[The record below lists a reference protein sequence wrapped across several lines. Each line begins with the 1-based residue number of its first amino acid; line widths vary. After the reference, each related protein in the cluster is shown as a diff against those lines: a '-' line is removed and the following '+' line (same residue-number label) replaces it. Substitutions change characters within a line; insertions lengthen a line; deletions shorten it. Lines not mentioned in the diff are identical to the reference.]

1 MNSFTYTG
9 LILEKCG
16 LIIKDPFIRISN
28 ININAKNSDDRYEVS
43 YEIEKYLSEEKF
55 QKYFPP
61 YSTEI
66 LTLQHHTQDYS
77 DIFKQC
83 LDDYRRRLRVNNS
96 IVNKVEDKIEN
107 PVIPK
112 IPSISKIPVISKQTS
127 KSKDISK
134 PIQASRL
141 AQPER
146 VVQEIIIPH
155 YGTDPFVDTSLI
167 KTNPFLRK
175 KSLSIKTN
183 VDDVVNE

>member
-96 IVNKVEDKIEN
+96 IVNKVEEKIEN
-107 PVIPK
+107 PVISK

-127 KSKDISK
+127 KSKDIIK
-134 PIQASRL
+134 PIQ
-141 AQPER
+141 
-146 VVQEIIIPH
+146 EIVIPH

>member
-96 IVNKVEDKIEN
+96 IVNKVEEKIEN
-107 PVIPK
+107 PVISK

-127 KSKDISK
+127 KSKDI
-134 PIQASRL
+134 I
-141 AQPER
+141 PEL
-146 VVQEIIIPH
+146 IIPH